1 MKKRYERELSAREL
15 AALPDDA
22 IDTSDI
28 PELDEASWK
37 SARLVMPDARKK
49 AQVTAKFDADMVA
62 WFKRQGRGYQARMN
76 AVLRSFYEANRKA
89 RR

>member
-1 MKKRYERELSAREL
+1 MKKRYERELSAKEL

-28 PELDEASWK
+28 PELDEAFWRK
-37 SARLVMPDARKK
+37 AQVVMPDARKK
-49 AQVTAKFDADMVA
+49 TQVTAKFDSDVIA

-89 RR
+89 GR